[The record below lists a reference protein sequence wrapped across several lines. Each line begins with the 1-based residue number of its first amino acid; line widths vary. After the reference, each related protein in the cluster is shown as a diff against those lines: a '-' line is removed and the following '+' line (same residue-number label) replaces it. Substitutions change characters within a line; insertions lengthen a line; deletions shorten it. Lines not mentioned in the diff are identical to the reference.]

1 MTAPAPHDN
10 ADRLAALRRYGILDT
25 PPEEAFDEIT
35 RLLAHVCRAPVAV
48 INFIDEARQWFKSEI
63 GLGVRETPL
72 DISFCAHAILQ
83 PGLFIV
89 PDATQD
95 ERFACNPLVTSDPHL
110 RFYAGALL
118 ETSDGF
124 ALGTICVLDTVPRD
138 LDGPQKDA
146 LRTLARQVMSQLEL
160 RRELAAQ
167 ARVRD
172 ELRRASEAAERANA
186 AKDRFLAT
194 LSHEL
199 RTPLSPVL
207 LAAAEWAT
215 NRDLPEALRDDL
227 AMIHRNVELETRL
240 IDDLLDLTRIVSGK
254 LRLHPEPVRVHPLL
268 TSVLDICAGDI
279 FDKDLHVECDLRAA
293 DDRIIA
299 DPARLQ
305 QVLWNLIKNA
315 TKFTPD
321 GGRIRVVTS
330 DDGRGR
336 LRIEVRDSGVGIPP
350 DALPRVFEAFE
361 QGGAEVTQ
369 RHGGLGLGLA
379 ISRAVVDLH
388 GGTIRAESEGTG
400 RGASFIVEL
409 PASRA
414 SVEPLAS
421 SGPSPGGHERRSGLR
436 ILLVEDHAD
445 TAKLLGRLLGRM
457 GYVVLTAGTVARA
470 LDLAEAEPFDLVI
483 SDVGLPDASGYDL
496 MRQIGQKH
504 GISGIALSGYGMEGD
519 LREARE
525 AGFAEHLI
533 KPVTVEMLD
542 QAIRR
547 IVPTLEGAT
556 SPGTEPDSSKGPW

>member
-10 ADRLAALRRYGILDT
+10 ADRLAALRRYDILDT
-25 PPEEAFDEIT
+25 PPEEAFDGIT

-48 INFIDEARQWFKSEI
+48 INFVDEARQWFKSEI

-72 DISFCAHAILQ
+72 DISFCAHAILR

-89 PDATQD
+89 PDTTKD
-95 ERFACNPLVTSDPHL
+95 ERFSCNPLVTSDPHL

-138 LDGPQKDA
+138 LDGPQRDA

-167 ARVRD
+167 ARVRE

-207 LAAAEWAT
+207 LAAAEWAS
-215 NRDLPEALRDDL
+215 NVDLPEALRGDL

-279 FDKDLHVECDLRAA
+279 FDKDLQVECDLRAA
-293 DDRIIA
+293 DDRITA

-305 QVLWNLIKNA
+305 QVLWNLLKNA

-321 GGRIRVVTS
+321 GGWIRVVTS
-330 DDGRGR
+330 GEGRGR

-361 QGGAEVTQ
+361 QGGEEVTH

-388 GGTIRAESEGTG
+388 GGTIRADAAEGG
-400 RGASFIVEL
+400 GCRMVVEL
-409 PASRA
+409 PR
-414 SVEPLAS
+414 
-421 SGPSPGGHERRSGLR
+421 
-436 ILLVEDHAD
+436 
-445 TAKLLGRLLGRM
+445 
-457 GYVVLTAGTVARA
+457 
-470 LDLAEAEPFDLVI
+470 
-483 SDVGLPDASGYDL
+483 
-496 MRQIGQKH
+496 
-504 GISGIALSGYGMEGD
+504 
-519 LREARE
+519 
-525 AGFAEHLI
+525 
-533 KPVTVEMLD
+533 
-542 QAIRR
+542 
-547 IVPTLEGAT
+547 
-556 SPGTEPDSSKGPW
+556 